1 VPAPNARPDVLAA
14 YDDLLDRDPALRARL
29 ERSLQLAHDR
39 ARAGLDPLVLA
50 ALSWPT
56 DIPAHRAYLADFLRW
71 IPQES
76 ADPAW
81 REPDPA
87 HRSAEE
93 VSVRLA
99 HLFWLVD
106 QHAEDER
113 RAVEES
119 DAFGAW
125 LTDYAREWGA
135 FLDTPESFGPE
146 VLQSFLDD
154 APDYTV
160 EESMVDGFPNEPSG
174 WLTFNQ
180 FFARSLN
187 PGLRPISAPADPS
200 VLTSPADCS
209 FVHHYDVGPDHRI
222 PATTI
227 KRTHTYGSIPELLT
241 GSEHAEAFAGG
252 TFTHYM
258 LPPSAYHRFHVPVT
272 GRVLE
277 APVVQGHA
285 YMQVDLVDGQLAS
298 VDAADSGY
306 EFHQTRGWVVLDT
319 AVGDGPD
326 LGLVAVVAVGMA
338 HVASVRI
345 TAAPGT
351 TATKGQEFGFFQFG
365 GSDIVVLLQAGVA
378 DRIDTDPS
386 PRQVGSVIGTAHLR
400 G

>member
-1 VPAPNARPDVLAA
+1 MPAPDDRPDVLASLDA
-14 YDDLLDRDPALRARL
+14 LLADDPQLRDRLV
-29 ERSLQLAHDR
+29 RSLALADER
-39 ARAGLDPLVLA
+39 ARAGLDPRVRD
-50 ALSWPT
+50 ALPWPT
-56 DIPAHRAYLADFLRW
+56 DLASYRSYLQDFLRW
-71 IPQES
+71 VPQES

-87 HRSAEE
+87 HRSARE
-93 VSVRLA
+93 VSTRLA

-106 QHAEDER
+106 QHGEDEP

-119 DAFGAW
+119 AEFAAW

-135 FLDTPESFGPE
+135 FLDTPESFGPD

-160 EESMVDGFPNEPSG
+160 EESMVDGFPNAPSG
-174 WLTFNQ
+174 WTTFNQ
-180 FFARSLN
+180 FFARELN
-187 PGLRPISAPADPS
+187 PGLRPISAPDD
-200 VLTSPADCS
+200 VRVVTSPADCS
-209 FVHHYDVGPDHRI
+209 FVHHYDIGADHRI

-227 KRTHTYGSIPELLT
+227 KRTHTYGSIPELLS
-241 GSEHAEAFAGG
+241 GSPHAEAFAGG

-258 LPPSAYHRFHVPVT
+258 LPPSSYHRFHLPVA

-285 YMQVDLVDGQLAS
+285 YMQVDLVDGQLQS

-345 TAAPGT
+345 TAVPGT
-351 TATKGQEFGFFQFG
+351 TSPKGQQFGFFQFG
-365 GSDIVVLLQAGVA
+365 GSDVVVLLQAGVA
-378 DRIDTDPS
+378 DQVDTDPG
-386 PRQVGSVIGTAHLR
+386 PRKVGSVIATAHTR